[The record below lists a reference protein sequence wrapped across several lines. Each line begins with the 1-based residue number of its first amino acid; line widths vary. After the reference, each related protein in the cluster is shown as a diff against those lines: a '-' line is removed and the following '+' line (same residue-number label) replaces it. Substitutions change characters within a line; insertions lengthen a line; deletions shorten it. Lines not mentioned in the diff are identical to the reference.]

1 VKNFVDAAEFMLFV
15 ILLGR
20 IGTNELAATNIAFN
34 LNSMAFIP
42 MFGMGTALMT
52 LVGRRIGERRPDLA
66 VRSTRY
72 AFAVSAVYMLVFATL
87 YLGLPDL
94 MLIPYGGEENAES
107 FQHVRPIVVTLLKFV
122 AAYSFFDAM
131 AIIYGSAIRGAGD
144 TTFSLWWTCSTGWL
158 LMVLPAFVVYFVVES
173 PAHRLIGCWSAATFY
188 IVVVGI
194 GFALRFRG
202 GKWQAMSVIE
212 RHVDDEAEEPDP
224 TDPEADAAC
233 PAVAGETC

>member
-1 VKNFVDAAEFMLFV
+1 
-15 ILLGR
+15 
-20 IGTNELAATNIAFN
+20 
-34 LNSMAFIP
+34 MAFIP

-66 VRSTRY
+66 VRTTRY
-72 AFAVSAVYMLVFATL
+72 AFNISAAYMLVFAAL

-94 MLIPYGGEENAES
+94 MLIPYGGAGNAES
-107 FQHVRPIVVTLLKFV
+107 FEQVRPIVVTLLRFV

-144 TTFSLWWTCSTGWL
+144 TTFSLWWTGSTGWL
-158 LMVLPAFVVYFVVES
+158 LMVVPAFVVYFALES
-173 PAHRLIGCWSAATFY
+173 PAHRLIGCWTAATFY

-212 RHVDDEAEEPDP
+212 RYADDAPEEPDAAQP
-224 TDPEADAAC
+224 LSESAC
-233 PAVAGETC
+233 PAVAGETN